1 MIGLVARAILV
12 FVAAGAAGCAA
23 PQTPHHSTPIVL
35 PDPPAAAVRPVATY
49 SIIARNNVTG
59 EMGAAVQSHWFSV
72 GSVVPWVRQGVGVVA
87 TQSMVDVNYGPL
99 GLELMASGR
108 SAEEALLALTESDEA
123 SALRQVAMID
133 AFGGVAT
140 HTGERCIAEAG
151 HIAETKDGFYTLSC
165 QANLM
170 DRAGVPEAMLEA
182 FNATPGELSE
192 RLMAALEAA
201 EGAGGDIRGRQS
213 AAMVT
218 VHGGSPTLT
227 PWREKVID
235 IRVEDHRDP
244 LGELRRLLIIA
255 RGYAA
260 MNEGDLA
267 LERGDV
273 DAALAAYAK
282 AEGLIPDNVEP
293 SFWTAVSLANAGRVD
308 DALPRLAKC
317 YAASDNWRETLR
329 RLVPAQLLTVD
340 DATLQRML
348 DAK

>member
-1 MIGLVARAILV
+1 MIGRIARAIV
-12 FVAAGAAGCAA
+12 VVVAAGAAGCAA

-35 PDPPAAAVRPVATY
+35 PDPPVAAVRPVATY

-72 GSVVPWVRQGVGVVA
+72 GSVVPWIRQGVGVVA
-87 TQSMVDVNYGPL
+87 TQSMVDVSYGPL
-99 GLELMASGR
+99 GLELMSTGVDAWSTIQALR
-108 SAEEALLALTESDEA
+108 ARDPNAE
-123 SALRQVAMID
+123 LRQVAMID
-133 AFGGVAT
+133 SQGRMGIVDGA
-140 HTGERCIAEAG
+140 RCIQHA
-151 HIAETKDGFYTLSC
+151 DGCGVIGADFTVCC

-170 DRAGVPEAMLEA
+170 EREGVPKAMLEA
-182 FNATPGELSE
+182 FQATPGELSE

-218 VHGGSPTLT
+218 VHGGPPTLT

-244 LGELRRLLIIA
+244 LGELRRVLIIA

-273 DAALAAYAK
+273 DAALAAYAR

-308 DALPRLAKC
+308 DALPRLARC